1 MENFALAYLGA
12 GLGAGLAIIGAAIG
26 VGIIGAKGV
35 ESMARQPEMSGEIRT
50 AVIIFAALI
59 EGLTFFALVITFMLA
74 TMKPVVT
81 PNANVDNKAHTP
93 APAAAEHK

>member
-1 MENFALAYLGA
+1 MDISLAYLGA
-12 GLGAGLAIIGAAIG
+12 GLGAGLAIIGAGIG
-26 VGIIGAKGV
+26 VGVIGAKGV

-50 AVIIFAALI
+50 AVIIYAALI
-59 EGLTFFALVITFMLA
+59 EGMTFFALVITFMLA

-81 PNANVDNKAHTP
+81 ETKSVEQKAA

>member
-1 MENFALAYLGA
+1 MDISLAYLGA
-12 GLGAGLAIIGAAIG
+12 GLGAGLAIIGAGIG
-26 VGIIGAKGV
+26 VGVIGAKGV

-50 AVIIFAALI
+50 AVIIYAALI
-59 EGLTFFALVITFMLA
+59 EGMTFFALVITFMLA

-81 PNANVDNKAHTP
+81 ETKNVEQPKAA